1 MVESTLTGGRKI
13 PLPSW
18 ALNLIGFGLLIT
30 LVLAVFFWQMTTIDR
45 DLQRNTIGR
54 SQMIAAIIEEHLA
67 NAALARSTIDGVVT
81 TFLRDKVR
89 FVDYLN
95 TIDPLQD
102 EELTALAR
110 ETGLLGIGVVH
121 QDGTAIVGPA
131 EWRQQEQRCSPAHD
145 TIHYDQDGTG
155 LFIGS
160 SSNEAIRC
168 IVVGLNAEA
177 IIRLQ
182 EKTALPTLLAN
193 LSRLPGIHAVSVAPD
208 STLSGEAVRLID
220 EHGRWIVET
229 RLPMA
234 SGTLVIGLDATQHF
248 HRVTLLRRQF
258 LLFSALLLT
267 LGLFFSWFLYRVQQ
281 ADLNRTRTFE
291 RLLAREHEAAALG
304 RATATIAH
312 EVRNPLNAI
321 SMGLQRLRLESV
333 HLDTGQQ
340 ELVDAM
346 QDAVNRASGIIGE
359 LQRFTRTL
367 SPRRQSVDPASL
379 FQRILALYRQ
389 RCQDQDINVAC
400 SDALTAN
407 IEADPDLLAELLEN
421 LLKNSIEAQP
431 NGGFVRITLKE
442 ESGSVKMTMTNG
454 GCTLSAKESTR
465 LGDPY
470 FTTKTRG
477 TGLGL
482 ALCRRI
488 AEAHGGRL
496 DIAVDASRQHF
507 TVDLSLPRTA
517 PAAVVVGQVPGGPSC
532 IS

>member
-1 MVESTLTGGRKI
+1 MESTLTGNRKI
-13 PLPSW
+13 PVPSW

-67 NAALARSTIDGVVT
+67 NAALARTTIDGVVT

-95 TIDPLQD
+95 TIDPLQA

-110 ETGLLGIGVVH
+110 ETGLIGIGVVG
-121 QDGTAIVGPA
+121 QDGTTIVGPA
-131 EWRQQEQRCSPAHD
+131 EWRTQAQPCSLARD
-145 TIHYDQDGTG
+145 RVHYDRDGTG
-155 LFIGS
+155 LFIGES
-160 SSNEAIRC
+160 GNEAVRC
-168 IVVGLNAEA
+168 IEVGLNAEA

-193 LSRLPGIHAVSVAPD
+193 LSRLPGIRDIHMAPD
-208 STLSGEAVRLID
+208 AQPTGETVRLID
-220 EHGRWIVET
+220 EQGRWTAET
-229 RLPMA
+229 KLPMP
-234 SGTLVIGLDATQHF
+234 SGTLIISLDASQHF

-258 LLFSALLLT
+258 LLFSALLLA
-267 LGLFFSWFLYRVQQ
+267 LGLFFSWFLYRMQQ

-321 SMGLQRLRLESV
+321 SMGLQRLRLESM
-333 HLDTGQQ
+333 HFDASQQ
-340 ELVDAM
+340 QLVGAM
-346 QDAVNRASGIIGE
+346 QEAVNRASSIIGE

-367 SPRRQSVDPASL
+367 SPRRQPVDPAQL
-379 FQRILALYRQ
+379 IQQILALYHQ
-389 RCQDQDINVAC
+389 RCLDQEINVVC
-400 SDALTAN
+400 TGGLHTRID
-407 IEADPDLLAELLEN
+407 ADPDLLAELLEN

-431 NGGFVRITLKE
+431 TGGFVHITME
-442 ESGSVKMTMTNG
+442 EVLDNLKMTMTNG
-454 GCTLSAKESTR
+454 GCTVSADEETR
-465 LGDPY
+465 LGEPY

-496 DIAVDASRQHF
+496 EIIVDGLRHQF
-507 TVDLSLPRTA
+507 TVDLTLPRTA
-517 PAAVVVGQVPGGPSC
+517 PAVTGKGQEPGGPPCTS
-532 IS
+532 

>member
-1 MVESTLTGGRKI
+1 MESTLKAGRKI
-13 PLPSW
+13 PVPSW

-67 NAALARSTIDGVVT
+67 NAELARTTIDGVVT

-95 TIDPLQD
+95 AVDPLQE

-110 ETGLLGIGVVH
+110 ETGLLGIAVVG
-121 QDGTAIVGPA
+121 QDGTTIVGPA
-131 EWRQQEQRCSPAHD
+131 EWRTQEQPCSPEHD
-145 TIHYDQDGTG
+145 RVHYGQDGTG
-155 LFIGS
+155 LFIGDS
-160 SSNEAIRC
+160 GNAAIRC
-168 IVVGLNAEA
+168 IEIGLNAEA

-182 EKTALPTLLAN
+182 EKTALPALLAN
-193 LSRLPGIHAVSVAPD
+193 LSRLPGIRDIHMVPEAQP
-208 STLSGEAVRLID
+208 TGEIVRLVD
-220 EHGRWIVET
+220 AQGRWTAET

-234 SGTLVIGLDATQHF
+234 SGTLTISLDASQHF
-248 HRVTLLRRQF
+248 HRVTMLRRQF
-258 LLFSALLLT
+258 LLFSALLLA

-304 RATATIAH
+304 RATSTIAH

-333 HLDTGQQ
+333 DLDAGQQ
-340 ELVDAM
+340 QLVDAM
-346 QDAVNRASGIIGE
+346 QEAVNRASSIIGE

-367 SPRRQSVDPASL
+367 SPRRQPVDPAQL
-379 FQRILALYRQ
+379 IQRILALYRQ
-389 RCQDQDINVAC
+389 RCQEQDISVICTEAINV
-400 SDALTAN
+400 S

-431 NGGFVRITLKE
+431 NGGFVHISIKE
-442 ESGSVKMTMTNG
+442 VLENVKMTMTNG
-454 GCTLSAKESTR
+454 GCTLSADEEIR
-465 LGDPY
+465 LGEPY

-488 AEAHGGRL
+488 AEAHDGRL
-496 DIAVDASRQHF
+496 EIIVDGTRQQF
-507 TVDLSLPRTA
+507 TVDLTLPRTA
-517 PAAVVVGQVPGGPSC
+517 PTGAGKGQELGGPPCTS
-532 IS
+532 

>member
-1 MVESTLTGGRKI
+1 MESTLTSGRKI
-13 PLPSW
+13 LLPSW

-95 TIDPLQD
+95 TIDPLQA
-102 EELTALAR
+102 EELAALAR
-110 ETGLLGIGVVH
+110 ETGLLGIGVVR

-131 EWRQQEQRCSPAHD
+131 EWRPQEQRCSPTHD

-155 LFIGS
+155 LFIGG
-160 SSNEAIRC
+160 SSNEAVRC

-193 LSRLPGIHAVSVAPD
+193 LSRLPGIRAVRVAPD
-208 STLSGEAVRLID
+208 SESPGEAVRLID
-220 EHGRWIVET
+220 EQGRWTAET

-234 SGTLVIGLDATQHF
+234 SGTLIIGLDATQHF

-258 LLFSALLLT
+258 LLFSALLLA
-267 LGLFFSWFLYRVQQ
+267 LGLFFSWFLYHVQQ

-304 RATATIAH
+304 RTTATIAH

-321 SMGLQRLRLESV
+321 SMGLQRLRLE
-333 HLDTGQQ
+333 
-340 ELVDAM
+340 
-346 QDAVNRASGIIGE
+346 
-359 LQRFTRTL
+359 TL
-367 SPRRQSVDPASL
+367 SPRRQAVDPASL
-379 FQRILALYRQ
+379 IQGILALYRQ
-389 RCQDQDINVAC
+389 RCQDQGINVVC
-400 SDALTAN
+400 TNALTAS

-421 LLKNSIEAQP
+421 LLKNSVEAQP
-431 NGGFVRITLKE
+431 NGGLVHITLKE
-442 ESGSVKMTMTNG
+442 ESGNVKMTMTNG
-454 GCTLSAKESTR
+454 GCTLSTEESTR
-465 LGDPY
+465 LGEPY

-496 DIAVDASRQHF
+496 DITVDASRQQF

-517 PAAVVVGQVPGGPSC
+517 PAAAVEGQVPGGPSC